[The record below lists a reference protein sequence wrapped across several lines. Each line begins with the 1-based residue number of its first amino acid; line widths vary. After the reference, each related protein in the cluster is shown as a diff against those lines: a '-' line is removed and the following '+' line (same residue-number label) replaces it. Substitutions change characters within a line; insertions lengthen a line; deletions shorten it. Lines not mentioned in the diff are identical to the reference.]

1 MQFKQT
7 KVNKERNVNRYDSR
21 MQTGFDTAALV
32 LANLFSVE
40 KLKHLE
46 IQEKDLFNKNE
57 LFFCTKACR

>member
-1 MQFKQT
+1 
-7 KVNKERNVNRYDSR
+7 
-21 MQTGFDTAALV
+21 MQTGYDTAALV

-46 IQEKDLFNKNE
+46 IQEKDLFSKNE

>member
-21 MQTGFDTAALV
+21 MQTGYDTAALV

-46 IQEKDLFNKNE
+46 IQEKGSVQ
-57 LFFCTKACR
+57 

>member
-21 MQTGFDTAALV
+21 MQTGFDKAALV

-57 LFFCTKACR
+57 LFFCTKACL

>member
-1 MQFKQT
+1 
-7 KVNKERNVNRYDSR
+7 
-21 MQTGFDTAALV
+21 MQTGYDTAALV

-40 KLKHLE
+40 KLTHLE

>member
-1 MQFKQT
+1 MLTDMTLECKLVMIQ
-7 KVNKERNVNRYDSR
+7 
-21 MQTGFDTAALV
+21 LV

-57 LFFCTKACR
+57 LFFCTKACL

>member
-1 MQFKQT
+1 
-7 KVNKERNVNRYDSR
+7 
-21 MQTGFDTAALV
+21 MQTGFDKAALV

-57 LFFCTKACR
+57 LFFCTKACL